1 MCGYIFCSLSSLP
14 TGSLLNSKTIFPGIW
29 IRQSSLYNGN
39 LHIGKTEYFMLRRPP
54 DGLLAWHVKVRV
66 AQLPGMPGLFSPP
79 PRVSEPDMHHAGT
92 CVTHVPW
99 CMPESLTSGFH
110 WSGSRVKRSLH
121 FRRMYN
127 TQFYVSG
134 KRPML
139 CRWQWFVP

>member
-14 TGSLLNSKTIFPGIW
+14 TGSRLNIKTIFPGIW
-29 IRQSSLYNGN
+29 IRPCCFYNWN
-39 LHIGKTEYFMLRRPP
+39 PHIGKTAFFILRRPP
-54 DGLLAWHVKVRV
+54 AWASCLIRKSAGCACARN
-66 AQLPGMPGLFSPP
+66 AGTDSLP
-79 PRVSEPDMHHAGT
+79 PRVSDLDMHHGT

-110 WSGSRVKRSLH
+110 WSGSRAKRSRH
-121 FRRMYN
+121 SRRMQN